1 MHEMKTMQ
9 VFGRSLQPRH
19 LIIGSLAGLLIAYHT
34 YTLYDLYLGSG
45 TDLYGGGSAIT
56 HAMYVHTQ
64 SILRVSIIASLLLV
78 VMSKRFALY
87 GMWVAI
93 SALIATH
100 YWALYFD
107 LPFRFLDGRH
117 PLSYLKGF
125 IIPTVI
131 TFLFLSNRTNRES
144 PRARPDT

>member
-1 MHEMKTMQ
+1 MQ
-9 VFGRSLQPRH
+9 VFGRPLKIRQ
-19 LIIGSLAGLLIAYHT
+19 LIIGSLAGLLVFYHT

-45 TDLYGGGSAIT
+45 TDLYDGSSTST
-56 HAMYVHTQ
+56 HAMFVQAQ
-64 SILRVSIIASLLLV
+64 SILRISIIASLLLV
-78 VMSKRFALY
+78 AMNKRFALY

-93 SALIATH
+93 SALVATH
-100 YWALYFD
+100 YWALYFE

-131 TFLFLSNRTNRES
+131 TFLFVSNSTNRES
-144 PRARPDT
+144 AKEAA

>member
-1 MHEMKTMQ
+1 MQ
-9 VFGRSLQPRH
+9 VVGRPLLIRR
-19 LIIGSLAGLLIAYHT
+19 LIIAALACLLIFYHS

-45 TDLYGGGSAIT
+45 TDLYDGSGNRA
-56 HAMYVHTQ
+56 HALFVHAQ
-64 SILRVSIIASLLLV
+64 SILRILIIASLLLV
-78 VMSKRFALY
+78 AMNRRFALY

-93 SALIATH
+93 TALIATH
-100 YWALYFD
+100 YWALFFE

-131 TFLFLSNRTNRES
+131 TLLFLMNNVNRQS
-144 PRARPDT
+144 VKDA